1 MYLLLLLIDVIVARE
16 HVEKRVAP
24 EEGLQAWRT
33 TLDPFAARTSD
44 PSRTEAEIR
53 EQRQEQHLADLAQ
66 KAVFEQD
73 CGLGVARAC
82 IRIYAPS
89 NSVRE
94 HQSKKYNRCF
104 DTRCFDTKRLDH
116 LVELSQVTL
125 LEILEKSR
133 RRVQKSLDGSKTVT
147 FMRVQSLNRYMH
159 SFQVVSRSLLVP
171 VVIR

>member
-1 MYLLLLLIDVIVARE
+1 MHLD
-16 HVEKRVAP
+16 P

-44 PSRTEAEIR
+44 ASRTEAEIR

-73 CGLGVARAC
+73 CGLGVARAR

-94 HQSKKYNRCF
+94 HQSKKYNRCFDTRCF

-133 RRVQKSLDGSKTVT
+133 RVQTSLDGSKTVT

>member
-53 EQRQEQHLADLAQ
+53 EQRQEQHLVDLAQ

-73 CGLGVARAC
+73 CGLGVARAR

-116 LVELSQVTL
+116 
-125 LEILEKSR
+125 R
-133 RRVQKSLDGSKTVT
+133 RA
-147 FMRVQSLNRYMH
+147 
-159 SFQVVSRSLLVP
+159 
-171 VVIR
+171 

>member
-1 MYLLLLLIDVIVARE
+1 MHLD
-16 HVEKRVAP
+16 P

-73 CGLGVARAC
+73 CGLGVARAR